1 VQAVVRAGAKKI
13 AFDQSNVPGT
23 GYIAAGPTA
32 VAKSLNVPI
41 THFKDNVPIQD
52 ANSIAVKLV
61 QAAGTDGGVVLNFTP
76 PEALK
81 ILQAA
86 QQQGL
91 ADRFKA
97 WGCSTPCNTDF
108 VAKALGQQWDGKLL
122 VNAEL
127 NVTDFDGPQSRL
139 YRAVFTKYG
148 SKVTGGL
155 GSFSQMGFTMGQIL
169 VQALE
174 SIEGED
180 YSLKTVNK
188 AIADVKG
195 FKTDILCRP
204 WYYGEAPLHIPNNV
218 DWTTTP
224 KNGKMVIKE
233 DCFNISEADPSI
245 AKVREVEKA
254 DPSLTEPS
262 TPAAGS

>member
-1 VQAVVRAGAKKI
+1 
-13 AFDQSNVPGT
+13 
-23 GYIAAGPTA
+23 
-32 VAKSLNVPI
+32 
-41 THFKDNVPIQD
+41 
-52 ANSIAVKLV
+52 
-61 QAAGTDGGVVLNFTP
+61 
-76 PEALK
+76 
-81 ILQAA
+81 
-86 QQQGL
+86 
-91 ADRFKA
+91 
-97 WGCSTPCNTDF
+97 
-108 VAKALGQQWDGKLL
+108 
-122 VNAEL
+122 
-127 NVTDFDGPQSRL
+127 
-139 YRAVFTKYG
+139 
-148 SKVTGGL
+148 
-155 GSFSQMGFTMGQIL
+155 MGFTMGQIL

-204 WYYGEAPLHIPNNV
+204 WYYGKAPLHIPNNV